1 LKEQAMAGKPT
12 KVTVRE
18 TGDGKFTQEV
28 SASNHIFIADEPTEM
43 GGLDTGPA
51 PYDLLLSALGTCTSM
66 TIRMYANQKKWPL
79 EGVTVELTHEKV
91 TGPDNVKRDV
101 ITREIALEGPLDDV
115 QRQRL
120 LEIANKCPIH
130 KTLESKPDIVSHL
143 APATPKTP
151 AVPKAPPPKPPTL

>member
-1 LKEQAMAGKPT
+1 MAAKPT

-18 TGDGKFTQEV
+18 TGDGKFTQEI

-66 TIRMYANQKKWPL
+66 TIRMYADQKKWPL
-79 EGVTVELTHEKV
+79 EGVTISLTHEKV
-91 TGPDNVKRDV
+91 TGADNIKRDV
-101 ITREIALEGPLDDV
+101 ITREISLEGPLDEM

-143 APATPKTP
+143 APATPP
-151 AVPKAPPPKPPTL
+151 AKPAAPKAPPKPPRP

>member
-1 LKEQAMAGKPT
+1 MAGKPT

-28 SASNHIFIADEPTEM
+28 TAGSHIFIADEPTEM

-51 PYDLLLSALGTCTSM
+51 PYDMLLSALGTCTSM
-66 TIRMYANQKKWPL
+66 TIRMYADQKKWPL
-79 EGVTVELTHEKV
+79 EGVTVELSHSKV
-91 TGPDNVKRDV
+91 KGADNVMRDV
-101 ITREIALEGPLDDV
+101 ITRDITLNGPLDDT

-130 KTLESKPDIVSHL
+130 KTLESKPQIVSQL
-143 APATPKTP
+143 APVVPPAQAPKNN
-151 AVPKAPPPKPPTL
+151 APKPPPHKPHAP

>member
-1 LKEQAMAGKPT
+1 MAGKPT

-28 SASNHIFIADEPTEM
+28 SVRDHIFIADEPAEM

-66 TIRMYANQKKWPL
+66 TIRMYANQKRWPL
-79 EGVTVELTHEKV
+79 EEVTVELTHEKV

-101 ITREIALEGPLDDV
+101 ITREIALEGPLDDA

-130 KTLESKPDIVSHL
+130 KTLESKPEIVSHL
-143 APATPKTP
+143 AAAKPATPPP
-151 AVPKAPPPKPPTL
+151 APKAPPQKPPAP